1 MNESGS
7 DITAVLPHEIVKLRG
22 QNFLIIVLTHPNR
35 IVTRWSTSKIDRIE
49 QEFEEI
55 IVDHQ
60 SEEDFKKSL
69 DECNFSM
76 GSKYGWLYTGCR
88 FPVLRDFSGDLFTV
102 FPGNATVHSNFS
114 IFKDVNNDFR
124 TFLTNFLL

>member
-49 QEFEEI
+49 QEFEELI
-55 IVDHQ
+55 LAH
-60 SEEDFKKSL
+60 
-69 DECNFSM
+69 
-76 GSKYGWLYTGCR
+76 
-88 FPVLRDFSGDLFTV
+88 
-102 FPGNATVHSNFS
+102 
-114 IFKDVNNDFR
+114 
-124 TFLTNFLL
+124 